1 VNSASA
7 TEHRKA
13 GASRRM
19 PARGPAHPVSAA
31 PSLGPRIGGLVV
43 VALTLGVG
51 FNVALSAQDASS
63 TFVPVTDEILENPPA
78 SEWLMFRRTHDSWGY
93 SPLDQIDREN
103 VHQLGLAWAREVEVG
118 TSEITPLAYDGVL
131 YIPSFEDTIEAVDS
145 TTGDFIWRYTREQ
158 PEGLYAQV
166 GFNAKNNRNIAI
178 YDRLILNNSDDNH
191 AFALDA
197 ETGELVWET
206 QILDWKV
213 NPATH
218 SSGPIVADGR
228 VVSGRSCRPWGGPES
243 CIMIA
248 LDALTGE
255 ELWRTRT
262 MPAPGEPGDETWGD
276 VPFEQRRHV
285 GTWMVPSYDPELDLI
300 YFGTAV
306 TSPAPKFMLGGTDLT
321 HLYNNSTLALEPET
335 GEIRWYF
342 QHLNDHWDLD
352 YPFERIL
359 VDLPVSPDPEAVRW
373 IREGLEPGET
383 RKVMTGI
390 PGKTG
395 FVYTLDRETG
405 EFLWA
410 RPTVPQNVVVDIDE
424 TTGRAVENT
433 EIIFTELD
441 QEMLVCPSWTG
452 GKDWEAG
459 SYSPLTRTMY
469 FPLRNMC
476 GRMFVTGDVNS
487 PRAQAFQQQVA
498 IYSLAADH
506 IKAPGEEYLGTVYA
520 ISAVTGETEWLFET
534 ETWTYSVV
542 ATGGGLVFGGDASG
556 AFRAFDHETGEVLW
570 EVNLGAPA
578 MGYPISYAVDGR
590 QYVAISTGPGSLRS
604 TPAGAARA
612 RGGNLYVFALP
623 DRR

>member
-1 VNSASA
+1 
-7 TEHRKA
+7 
-13 GASRRM
+13 M
-19 PARGPAHPVSAA
+19 
-31 PSLGPRIGGLVV
+31 
-43 VALTLGVG
+43 
-51 FNVALSAQDASS
+51 
-63 TFVPVTDEILENPPA
+63 
-78 SEWLMFRRTHDSWGY
+78 
-93 SPLDQIDREN
+93 
-103 VHQLGLAWAREVEVG
+103 G

-131 YIPSFEDTIEAVDS
+131 YIPSVDDVIEAVDS
-145 TTGDFIWRYTREQ
+145 VTGDFIWRYTREL

-178 YDRLILNNSDDNH
+178 YGRLILNNSDDNY

-197 ETGELVWET
+197 ETGEMVWET
-206 QILDWKV
+206 QILDWQV

-218 SSGPIVADGR
+218 SSGPIVAGGR
-228 VVSGRSCRPWGGPES
+228 VVSGRSCRPWGGPQS

-248 LDALTGE
+248 LDALTGK
-255 ELWRTRT
+255 ELWRQRT

-276 VPFEQRRHV
+276 VPFEKRHHV
-285 GTWMVPSYDPELDLI
+285 GTWMVPSYDPELELI

-306 TSPAPKFMLGGTDLT
+306 TSPAPKFMLGGVELT
-321 HLYNNSTLALEPET
+321 HLYHNSTLALDADT

-352 YPFERIL
+352 HPFERIL

-373 IREGLEPGET
+373 IRSDLEPGET

-395 FVYTLDRETG
+395 LVYTLDRETG

-433 EIIFTELD
+433 EIIFTELE
-441 QEMLVCPSWTG
+441 QEMLVCSTWIG

-459 SYSPLTRTMY
+459 SYSPLTQTMY
-469 FPLRNMC
+469 YPLRNQC
-476 GRMFVTGDVNS
+476 ARMLVTGDVES
-487 PRAQAFQQQVA
+487 PRAQAMEQQVA
-498 IYSLAADH
+498 IYNLAADH
-506 IKAPGEEYLGTVYA
+506 IQAPGEEYLGTVYA
-520 ISAVTGETEWLFET
+520 ISAITGETKWLFET
-534 ETWTYSVV
+534 EASTYSVV
-542 ATGGGLVFGGDASG
+542 ATGGGLIFGGDASG
-556 AFRAFDHETGEVLW
+556 SFRAFDHETGEVLW

-590 QYVAISTGPGSLRS
+590 QYVAISTGPGSPKN
-604 TPAGAARA
+604 TPEGAARA

-623 DRR
+623 

>member
-1 VNSASA
+1 MKSARPL
-7 TEHRKA
+7 ER
-13 GASRRM
+13 
-19 PARGPAHPVSAA
+19 
-31 PSLGPRIGGLVV
+31 GLVV
-43 VALTLGVG
+43 VTLTLSVG
-51 FNVALSAQDASS
+51 FGAALSAQEASGS
-63 TFVPVTDEILENPPA
+63 TFVPVTDEMLQDPPA
-78 SEWLMFRRTHDSWGY
+78 SEWLMFRRTLDSWGY
-93 SPLDQIDREN
+93 SPLDQIDRTN
-103 VHQLGLAWAREVEVG
+103 VQRLSLVWAREVGVG

-131 YIPSFEDTIEAVDS
+131 YIPSVDDVIEAVDS
-145 TTGDFIWRYTREQ
+145 TTGDFIWRYTREL
-158 PEGLYAQV
+158 PSDLYAQV

-178 YDRLILNNSDDNH
+178 YDRLILNNSDDNY

-197 ETGELVWET
+197 ETGEMVWET
-206 QILDWKV
+206 QILDWQV

-218 SSGPIVADGR
+218 SSGPIVAGGR

-248 LDALTGE
+248 LDALTGK
-255 ELWRTRT
+255 ELWRRRT

-276 VPFEQRRHV
+276 VPFEKRRHV
-285 GTWMVPSYDPELDLI
+285 GTWMVPSYDPELELI

-306 TSPAPKFMLGGTDLT
+306 TSPAPKFMLGGVDLT
-321 HLYNNSTLALEPET
+321 HLYHNSTLALEADT

-352 YPFERIL
+352 HPFERIL

-373 IREGLEPGET
+373 IRSDLEPGET

-395 FVYTLDRETG
+395 LVYTLDRETG

-433 EIIFTELD
+433 EIIFTELE
-441 QEMLVCPSWTG
+441 QEMLVCPTWIG

-459 SYSPLTRTMY
+459 AYSPLTQTMY
-469 FPLRNMC
+469 YPLRNQC
-476 GRMFVTGDVNS
+476 ARMLVTGDVES
-487 PRAQAFQQQVA
+487 PRAQAMEQQVA
-498 IYSLAADH
+498 IYNLAADH
-506 IKAPGEEYLGTVYA
+506 IQAPGEEYLGTVYA
-520 ISAVTGETEWLFET
+520 ISAITGETKWLFET
-534 ETWTYSVV
+534 EASTYSVV
-542 ATGGGLVFGGDASG
+542 ATGGGLIFGGDASG
-556 AFRAFDHETGEVLW
+556 RFRAFDHETGEVLW

-578 MGYPISYAVDGR
+578 MGYPISYAVAGR
-590 QYVAISTGPGSLRS
+590 QFVAISTGPGSLRN
-604 TPAGAARA
+604 TPEGAARA

-623 DRR
+623 QSR

>member
-1 VNSASA
+1 MKSASVA
-7 TEHRKA
+7 ECPDA
-13 GASRRM
+13 GAPRRR
-19 PARGPAHPVSAA
+19 PARAPAHPV
-31 PSLGPRIGGLVV
+31 RMV
-43 VALTLGVG
+43 VATL
-51 FNVALSAQDASS
+51 ALSFAFGAALAAQDAES
-63 TFVPVTDEILENPPA
+63 TFVPVTDEMLENPPD

-103 VHQLGLAWAREVEVG
+103 VGSLSLVWAREVEVG

-145 TTGDFIWRYTREQ
+145 TTGEFIWRYTREQ

-206 QILDWKV
+206 QILDWEV

-248 LDALTGE
+248 LDALTGK

-276 VPFEQRRHV
+276 VPFEKRHHV
-285 GTWMVPSYDPELDLI
+285 GTWMVPSYDPELELI

-321 HLYNNSTLALEPET
+321 HLYHNSTLALEADT

-352 YPFERIL
+352 HPFERIL

-433 EIIFTELD
+433 EIIFTELE
-441 QEMLVCPSWTG
+441 QEMLVCPTWIG
-452 GKDWEAG
+452 GRDWEAG
-459 SYSPLTRTMY
+459 SYSPLTRTLY
-469 FPLRNMC
+469 HPLRNMC
-476 GRMFVTGDVNS
+476 ARMLATGDTNS
-487 PRAQAFQQQVA
+487 PRAQAFEQQVA
-498 IYSLAADH
+498 IYNLAADH

-520 ISAVTGETEWLFET
+520 ISAVTGETKWLFET
-534 ETWTYSVV
+534 EGGTYSVV
-542 ATGGGLVFGGDASG
+542 ATGGGLIFGGDALG
-556 AFRAFDHETGEVLW
+556 RFRAFDHETGEVLW
-570 EVNLGAPA
+570 EVNIGAPA

-590 QYVAISTGPGSLRS
+590 QYVAISTGPGSLRHM
-604 TPAGAARA
+604 PEGAARA
-612 RGGNLYVFALP
+612 RGGSLFVFALP
-623 DRR
+623 EPRQD

>member
-1 VNSASA
+1 MLAF
-7 TEHRKA
+7 
-13 GASRRM
+13 
-19 PARGPAHPVSAA
+19 
-31 PSLGPRIGGLVV
+31 L
-43 VALTLGVG
+43 
-51 FNVALSAQDASS
+51 ALSFVFSAVLPAQDGAS
-63 TFVPVTDEILENPPA
+63 TFVPVTDEMLENPPA

-93 SPLDQIDREN
+93 SPLDQLDREN
-103 VHQLGLAWAREVEVG
+103 VQQLGLVWSREIAVG

-158 PEGLYAQV
+158 PEDLYAQV
-166 GFNAKNNRNIAI
+166 GFNAKNNRNIA
-178 YDRLILNNSDDNH
+178 
-191 AFALDA
+191 
-197 ETGELVWET
+197 
-206 QILDWKV
+206 
-213 NPATH
+213 
-218 SSGPIVADGR
+218 
-228 VVSGRSCRPWGGPES
+228 SCRPWGGPES

-248 LDALTGE
+248 LDALTGK

-276 VPFEQRRHV
+276 VPFEKRHHV
-285 GTWMVPSYDPELDLI
+285 GTWMVPSYDPELELI

-306 TSPAPKFMLGGTDLT
+306 TSPAPKFMLGGTELT
-321 HLYNNSTLALEPET
+321 HLYHNSTLALEADT

-352 YPFERIL
+352 HPFERIL

-383 RKVMTGI
+383 RKLMTGI

-441 QEMLVCPSWTG
+441 QEMLVCPTWIG

-469 FPLRNMC
+469 YPLRNMC
-476 GRMFVTGDVNS
+476 ARMLVTGDTNS
-487 PRAQAFQQQVA
+487 PRAQAFEQQVA
-498 IYSLAADH
+498 IYNLAADH
-506 IKAPGEEYLGTVYA
+506 IQAPGEEYLGTVYA
-520 ISAVTGETEWLFET
+520 ISAVTGETKWLFET
-534 ETWTYSVV
+534 EGATYSVV
-542 ATGGGLVFGGDASG
+542 ATGGGLIFGGDSSG
-556 AFRAFDHETGEVLW
+556 RFRAFDHETGEVLW
-570 EVNLGAPA
+570 EVGLGAPA

-590 QYVAISTGPGSLRS
+590 QYVAISTGPGSLRH
-604 TPAGAARA
+604 TPEGAARA
-612 RGGNLYVFALP
+612 RGGSLFVFALP
-623 DRR
+623 EGRQD